1 MEQQAEISRRKNREL
16 VGRRLEVLVEGP
28 AEESDLL
35 LEGRLRSQA
44 PGIDGVC
51 LINDSEV
58 GEVRAGQFRTLRITR
73 ALEHDLL
80 GTIVA

>member
-1 MEQQAEISRRKNREL
+1 M
-16 VGRRLEVLVEGP
+16 VGRLAPVLVEGP
-28 AEESDLL
+28 SEESELL
-35 LEGRLRSQA
+35 LEGRLQSQA

-58 GEVRAGQFRTLRITR
+58 GEVRPGQFRTLRITR

-80 GTIVA
+80 GTIVS